1 MRWNLLQGVTMNNTD
16 KQRGMTTI
24 GWLIV
29 LFLVG
34 FFALVLVRLAPAY
47 LEYFSVAS
55 TLESLKEEPFIAGMS
70 AFEIRKKISRRFDV
84 NDIDAI
90 KHTDVRIERR
100 GGRLLIT
107 AEYEVRSPLVANVH
121 IVTSFLKQVEISAR

>member
-1 MRWNLLQGVTMNNTD
+1 MNNAD

-47 LEYFSVAS
+47 LEYYSVAS
-55 TLESLKEEPFIAGMS
+55 TLGSLKEEPFISGMS
-70 AFEIRKKISRRFDV
+70 AYEIREKISRRFDV
-84 NDIDAI
+84 NNVDTL

-100 GGRLLIT
+100 GGRLFIT
-107 AEYEVRSPLVANVH
+107 AEYEVRSPLVANVD
-121 IVTSFLKQVEISAR
+121 IVTSFFKQVEIPPR

>member
-1 MRWNLLQGVTMNNTD
+1 MNNVD

-55 TLESLKEEPFIAGMS
+55 TLEALKKEPFIAGMS
-70 AFEIRKKISRRFDV
+70 TPEIREKISRRFDV
-84 NDIDAI
+84 NDIDTL

-107 AEYEVRSPLVANVH
+107 AEYEVRSPLVANVDV
-121 IVTSFLKQVEISAR
+121 VTSFLKQVEIPLR

>member
-1 MRWNLLQGVTMNNTD
+1 MNNAD

-55 TLESLKEEPFIAGMS
+55 TLESLRKEPYITGMS
-70 AFEIRKKISRRFDV
+70 ANEIREKISRHFDV
-84 NDIDAI
+84 NDIDTL
-90 KHTDVRIERR
+90 KYTDVKIERR

-107 AEYEVRSPLVANVH
+107 AEYEVRSPLVANVD
-121 IVTSFLKQVEISAR
+121 IVTSFLKQVEISTH